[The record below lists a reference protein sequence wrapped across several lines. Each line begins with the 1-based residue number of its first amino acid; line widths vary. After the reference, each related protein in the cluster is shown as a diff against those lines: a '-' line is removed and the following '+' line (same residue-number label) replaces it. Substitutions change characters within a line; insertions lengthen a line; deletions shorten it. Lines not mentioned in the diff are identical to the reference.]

1 VDLVAAI
8 KVFMDEL
15 IEHVVETG
23 VKDPK
28 PKVRGIILAGEASK
42 EGMEDLKQVIE
53 TALPEYKDRFLFDI
67 DPVVI
72 GAVGAAHRARQ
83 WATKNVI
90 MNPREPA
97 FHDDL

>member
-1 VDLVAAI
+1 MDLALGI
-8 KVFMDEL
+8 QVFMDEM
-15 IEHVVETG
+15 IERVRNNNT
-23 VKDPK
+23 KDPK
-28 PKVRGIILAGEASK
+28 AKVRGIILAGEASK
-42 EGMEDLKQVIE
+42 QGMEDLKQVIE

-83 WATKNVI
+83 WATKNAI

>member
-1 VDLVAAI
+1 
-8 KVFMDEL
+8 MDEM
-15 IEHVVETG
+15 IEHVIKNG
-23 VKDPK
+23 IKDPK

-42 EGMEDLKQVIE
+42 EGMEDLKRVIE

-83 WATKNVI
+83 WATKNAI
-90 MNPREPA
+90 MNPRDPI

>member
-1 VDLVAAI
+1 MDLALGI
-8 KVFMDEL
+8 QVFMDEM
-15 IEHVVETG
+15 IEHVINNNI
-23 VKDPK
+23 KDPK
-28 PKVRGIILAGEASK
+28 AKVRGIILAGEASK
-42 EGMEDLKQVIE
+42 QGMEDLKQVIE

-83 WATKNVI
+83 WATKNAI